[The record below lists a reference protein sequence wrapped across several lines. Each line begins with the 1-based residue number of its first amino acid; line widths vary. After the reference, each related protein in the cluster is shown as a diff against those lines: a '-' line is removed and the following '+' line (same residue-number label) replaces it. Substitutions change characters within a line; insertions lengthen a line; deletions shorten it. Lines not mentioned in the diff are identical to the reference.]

1 MADMIEHHPL
11 PFFGNNQH
19 EIIGAIKRGKFE
31 GTCNVALLSEYRKT
45 LTNALLTDDARHLA
59 TAQAVAA
66 LAHAQQV
73 PADAEE
79 LVENR
84 YCLRMAALRTDY
96 TLASNV

>member
-1 MADMIEHHPL
+1 MAALRAGYML
-11 PFFGNNQH
+11 ASNH

-31 GTCNVALLSEYRKT
+31 GTCNVTRLSEYRKT
-45 LTNALLTDDARHLA
+45 LINALLTDDARHLA
-59 TAQAVAA
+59 TAQVVAA